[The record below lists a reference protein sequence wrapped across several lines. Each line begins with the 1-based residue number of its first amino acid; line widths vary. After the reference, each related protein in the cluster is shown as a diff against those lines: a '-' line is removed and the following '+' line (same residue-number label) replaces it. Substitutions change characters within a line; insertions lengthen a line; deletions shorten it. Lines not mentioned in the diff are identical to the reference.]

1 MGVYAEFL
9 SQPDI
14 VCGVGVVET
23 GYSPK
28 FINTR
33 QQYLS
38 SLGKDVSIERHRKR
52 LPCDGSAGSLGFWGN
67 PHYLTSL
74 A

>member
-38 SLGKDVSIERHRKR
+38 SLGRTGLLRGTGKDCPAMEALGLLVSGEI
-52 LPCDGSAGSLGFWGN
+52 LI
-67 PHYLTSL
+67 T
-74 A
+74 